1 MPIGKKTVV
10 SSPREFEIVEIEVA
24 GKRRGD
30 DDNARR
36 AITAEVIEQ
45 STRDSVVAED
55 VGGECQLDAVI
66 AHPPLALY
74 CAGIVDQHVERS
86 AKRCVG
92 SDECLDGCSTR
103 NVHVKDVQMTRAR
116 LRRDF
121 ARHRVSLRFI
131 ATGQHE
137 MRTERT
143 EVDRDLPADPRGR
156 PSNEHAFASDPIH
169 AITALGS
176 RLWAF
181 GSGSRMH
188 SDVRCSWL
196 LQPKTQTRGDYRGV
210 NDLIRRRLA
219 NQRLLR
225 SSLRTPADVVS
236 WLGAMQS
243 QDYPGAKWA
252 IGLRA
257 AVTDEEVERAVNDGA
272 IVRTH
277 ILRQTWHFV
286 ARDDI
291 RWMLALSGPRVNAIS
306 AHYYR
311 KMELD
316 ERTFS
321 RSRSVF
327 ERVLRDGRSL
337 TRPELGAAL
346 HRAGIRA
353 SGTRLAFLTMRAE
366 LDAVI
371 CNGPRLG
378 KQFTYALFDERVP
391 PAPPIDRE
399 AALANLAR
407 RYFTSHG
414 PATLKDYAWWSG
426 LTVRDAKAG
435 VELAGASLVCDEVDG
450 FTFWS
455 AERQVRKDRPY
466 SGRKAAASP
475 VAHLLPNYDEYL
487 IAHKDR
493 HLVVSPGSGDGVVR
507 IKDPFVHH
515 LVLDGTLAGSWT
527 RTMKNGSVHVNCA
540 MYVRPAADTAGAI
553 DAAVA
558 RLGRFMECPATSSCS
573 QLRSSKASAG
583 RK

>member
-1 MPIGKKTVV
+1 
-10 SSPREFEIVEIEVA
+10 
-24 GKRRGD
+24 
-30 DDNARR
+30 
-36 AITAEVIEQ
+36 
-45 STRDSVVAED
+45 
-55 VGGECQLDAVI
+55 
-66 AHPPLALY
+66 
-74 CAGIVDQHVERS
+74 
-86 AKRCVG
+86 
-92 SDECLDGCSTR
+92 
-103 NVHVKDVQMTRAR
+103 
-116 LRRDF
+116 
-121 ARHRVSLRFI
+121 
-131 ATGQHE
+131 
-137 MRTERT
+137 
-143 EVDRDLPADPRGR
+143 
-156 PSNEHAFASDPIH
+156 
-169 AITALGS
+169 
-176 RLWAF
+176 
-181 GSGSRMH
+181 
-188 SDVRCSWL
+188 
-196 LQPKTQTRGDYRGV
+196 V

-257 AVTDEEVERAVNDGA
+257 AVTDEDVERAVDEGA

-286 ARDDI
+286 ARADI

-316 ERTFS
+316 ERTFT
-321 RSRSVF
+321 RSRKVF

-346 HRAGIRA
+346 QREGITA

-371 CNGPRLG
+371 CNGPRRG
-378 KQFTYALFDERVP
+378 KHFTYALLDERVP

-399 AALANLAR
+399 AALASLAR

-435 VELAGASLVCDEVDG
+435 IELAGPSLVCDEVDG

-455 AERQVRKDRPY
+455 ADRPDV
-466 SGRKAAASP
+466 GRATKTDARRGASP
-475 VAHLLPNYDEYL
+475 CAHLLPNYDEYL

-493 HLVVSPGSGDGVVR
+493 HLVVSPGSGDGVIR

-515 LVLDGTLAGSWT
+515 LVLDGKLAGSWT
-527 RTMKNGSVHVNCA
+527 RTVKDGSVHVNCA
-540 MYVRPAADTAGAI
+540 MYVRPTAEMVRAI

-558 RLGRFMECPATSSCS
+558 RLGRFMERPATSSCS

-583 RK
+583 RR

>member
-1 MPIGKKTVV
+1 M
-10 SSPREFEIVEIEVA
+10 
-24 GKRRGD
+24 
-30 DDNARR
+30 
-36 AITAEVIEQ
+36 
-45 STRDSVVAED
+45 
-55 VGGECQLDAVI
+55 
-66 AHPPLALY
+66 
-74 CAGIVDQHVERS
+74 
-86 AKRCVG
+86 
-92 SDECLDGCSTR
+92 
-103 NVHVKDVQMTRAR
+103 
-116 LRRDF
+116 
-121 ARHRVSLRFI
+121 
-131 ATGQHE
+131 
-137 MRTERT
+137 
-143 EVDRDLPADPRGR
+143 
-156 PSNEHAFASDPIH
+156 
-169 AITALGS
+169 
-176 RLWAF
+176 
-181 GSGSRMH
+181 
-188 SDVRCSWL
+188 
-196 LQPKTQTRGDYRGV
+196 

-225 SSLRTPADVVS
+225 SSFRTPAEVVS

-257 AVTDEEVERAVNDGA
+257 AVTDEDVERAVDEGA

-316 ERTFS
+316 ERTFT
-321 RSRSVF
+321 RSRNVF

-337 TRPELGAAL
+337 TRPELGGAL
-346 HRAGIRA
+346 RREGITA
-353 SGTRLAFLTMRAE
+353 SGIRLAFLTMRAE

-371 CNGPRLG
+371 CNGARRG
-378 KQFTYALFDERVP
+378 KQFTYALLEERVP
-391 PAPPIDRE
+391 PAPPMDRE
-399 AALANLAR
+399 AALATLAC

-435 VELAGASLVCDEVDG
+435 IDLAGSALVCDEVDG

-455 AERQVRKDRPY
+455 ADRPVRKDRPY
-466 SGRKAAASP
+466 VGRTTRANTRGASP
-475 VAHLLPNYDEYL
+475 CAHLLPNYDEYL

-527 RTMKNGSVHVNCA
+527 RTVKNGSVHVNCA
-540 MYVRPAADTAGAI
+540 MYARPTAETASAI

-558 RLGRFMECPATSSCS
+558 RLGRFMERPATSSCS
-573 QLRSSKASAG
+573 LLRSSKASAG
-583 RK
+583 RR